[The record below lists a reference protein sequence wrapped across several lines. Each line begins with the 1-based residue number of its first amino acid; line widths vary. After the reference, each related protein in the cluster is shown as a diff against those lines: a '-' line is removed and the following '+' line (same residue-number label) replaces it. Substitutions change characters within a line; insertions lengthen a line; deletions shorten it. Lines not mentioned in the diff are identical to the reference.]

1 MEPLITTSYL
11 VGLLTGEFADVTH
24 THSASDITSGV
35 VDPARLG
42 TGTSI
47 TTKYLRGD
55 GTWQTVATSTAWGG
69 ITGTLSDQTDLQTAL
84 NAKASLSGATFTGT
98 VVVPGSGQI
107 DSPGTGVT
115 RHFGSTDVHLQANS
129 GSVVIISAGATTL
142 SVSAGVSTF
151 ENPTSFD
158 TNATVIVNG
167 RGTQLAD
174 LLELDAAGTSTGN
187 AMRVMNGATEVA
199 KWTKTGAITQDV
211 LSGSSDP
218 TTSTFASGKGGWYH
232 NTTANETRFWRNI
245 GGTMYK
251 SAALTT

>member
-24 THSASDITSGV
+24 MHSASDITSGV

-47 TTKYLRGD
+47 STKYLRGD

-98 VVVPGSGQI
+98 VVVPGSGRL
-107 DSPGTGVT
+107 DSPGTGIA
-115 RHFGSTDVHLQANS
+115 RFFGSSAVWVQAAGVLS
-129 GSVVIISAGATTL
+129 IISAGSTT
-142 SVSAGVSTF
+142 VTVDNGVTTF
-151 ENPTSFD
+151 ENVATPD
-158 TNATVIVNG
+158 TNATVIING
-167 RGTQLAD
+167 RATQLAD
-174 LLELDAAGTSTGN
+174 LLELDVAGTSTGN
-187 AMRVMNGATEVA
+187 AMRVMSGATEVA